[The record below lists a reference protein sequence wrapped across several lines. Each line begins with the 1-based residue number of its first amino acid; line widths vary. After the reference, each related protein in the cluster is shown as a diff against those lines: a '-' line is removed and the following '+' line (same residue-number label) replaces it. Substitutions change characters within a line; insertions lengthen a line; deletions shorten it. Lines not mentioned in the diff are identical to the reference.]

1 MDKEDK
7 EDYDKYIKAINVMGN
22 TPDEIHSKIMMGFF
36 LGTDN
41 KYINRYVCNI
51 IRDYD
56 FDISKDDN
64 QLLRELNFGGYG
76 TGRLTSEL
84 TINTFN
90 ALREKYKEDFD
101 TFMKNINVCKPDI
114 Y

>member
-1 MDKEDK
+1 MDRYK
-7 EDYDKYIKAINVMGN
+7 EDYDKYIKAINDKNN
-22 TPDEIHSKIMMGFF
+22 TPDEIHLKIMMGIF

-41 KYINRYVCNI
+41 IYINNHVCRL

-56 FDISKDDN
+56 FDISRNDD
-64 QLLRELNFGGYG
+64 QILRELNFGGYG
-76 TGRLTSEL
+76 VGRLTGEL

-90 ALREKYKEDFD
+90 ALRKKDKEYFD
-101 TFMKNINVCKPDI
+101 TFMKNINRYKSDI